1 MSHSVHIGSTATGNM
16 LDSLEVATPNELANR
31 DERSVPEER
40 NVEMAW
46 KITAAFTVTLA
57 AIAALFGGV
66 GIAAVLLV
74 AIPWL
79 TLAFRPVE
87 AGALVAEWSR
97 RRFE

>member
-1 MSHSVHIGSTATGNM
+1 
-16 LDSLEVATPNELANR
+16 
-31 DERSVPEER
+31 
-40 NVEMAW
+40 MAW

-74 AIPWL
+74 AVPWL
-79 TLAFRPVE
+79 TLALRPVE
-87 AGALVAEWSR
+87 AGGLVAEWSR